1 MRMSLAGR
9 HFGFSVCLDDTPA
22 CQPRFCCWPLK
33 TLELANHGG
42 LGRRSPPQAATFATR
57 LTQHVR
63 QAAEAYWTCDE
74 RPWYFVIVIQ
84 VFVKTLNFCIIKT
97 PESPVPAETYA
108 KSRVFQGL
116 RKQGSSDAI
125 WGQTGH
131 PN

>member
-1 MRMSLAGR
+1 
-9 HFGFSVCLDDTPA
+9 
-22 CQPRFCCWPLK
+22 
-33 TLELANHGG
+33 
-42 LGRRSPPQAATFATR
+42 

-84 VFVKTLNFCIIKT
+84 VFVKTLNLSIIKT

>member
-1 MRMSLAGR
+1 
-9 HFGFSVCLDDTPA
+9 
-22 CQPRFCCWPLK
+22 
-33 TLELANHGG
+33 
-42 LGRRSPPQAATFATR
+42 

-131 PN
+131 PNEVNLSEAARLGDHFLSERPEKCVPMAGG

>member
-1 MRMSLAGR
+1 VGSADAHRRKRQRLRGPMK
-9 HFGFSVCLDDTPA
+9 DTSA
-22 CQPRFCCWPLK
+22 CPPRWLK
-33 TLELANHGG
+33 
-42 LGRRSPPQAATFATR
+42 RRSPPQAATFATR

-97 PESPVPAETYA
+97 PERPVPAETYA